1 MPIPQKGEW
10 AHMASPLLQKVWRHV
25 PCQPNGPAPMEM
37 AHVMFVRHT
46 LYLLYRYCHQFNET
60 ETEFD

>member
-1 MPIPQKGEW
+1 
-10 AHMASPLLQKVWRHV
+10 MASPLLQKVWRHV